1 IRTLRCPT
9 AVVRRTL
16 EATWLVL
23 NAGKGASVAQAPPT
37 WLRVQKMLLDTNL
50 VGRMRDFDA
59 SALKAEP
66 VLAAYIV
73 SEYFSAGEKYQRSP
87 ARSST
92 SYQRLLI
99 SRPSSSSTGGSP
111 VGAAA
116 MVRTESISS
125 TGGSLVGAA
134 TTLRTLRRA
143 TTLLAAGRQIVVDEP
158 LTYQRVRRASVAAG
172 ALFGWCTVTLVE
184 ALDIQV
190 SEDPAVQDQ

>member
-1 IRTLRCPT
+1 MTPGNNEEATCAEGSSSSPGDTTELVSVWEEVRRLAAASSGDAADAANAAVSRLSDKDLQEIRTLRCPP

-116 MVRTESISS
+116 MV
-125 TGGSLVGAA
+125 
-134 TTLRTLRRA
+134 
-143 TTLLAAGRQIVVDEP
+143 
-158 LTYQRVRRASVAAG
+158 
-172 ALFGWCTVTLVE
+172 
-184 ALDIQV
+184 
-190 SEDPAVQDQ
+190 

>member
-1 IRTLRCPT
+1 
-9 AVVRRTL
+9 
-16 EATWLVL
+16 
-23 NAGKGASVAQAPPT
+23 
-37 WLRVQKMLLDTNL
+37 VQKMLLDTNL

-190 SEDPAVQDQ
+190 SEDPAVQDQEPSPSVAE